1 MGVFLATTWRLH
13 PDICHFLSDAVYEG
27 RLQAAPQTAHR
38 RVCLPQTGGRIITR
52 EAGLVFVPVL
62 HEGNTQ
68 ASDEEVQAVRAVI
81 DELLGRDITD
91 TSGQRLRP
99 LQLSDILC
107 VAPYNMQVRKLQAA
121 LGPDARVGT
130 VDKFQGQ
137 EAPVVILSMC
147 ASQGDTSPRGI
158 DFLFH
163 KNRLN
168 VALSRAQS
176 LAIVVASPALAR
188 TRCQTLAHMEQVN
201 LFCRVMEEGK

>member
-13 PDICHFLSDAVYEG
+13 PELCHFLSDAVYEG
-27 RLQAAPQTAHR
+27 RLHAAPQTARR
-38 RVCLPQTGGRIITR
+38 RVCIPPKGGRIITR

-68 ASDEEVQAVRAVI
+68 ASDEEVQAVREVVG
-81 DELLGRDITD
+81 ELLGRDITD

-147 ASQGDTSPRGI
+147 ASQGETSSAR
-158 DFLFH
+158 D
-163 KNRLN
+163 RLS
-168 VALSRAQS
+168 VSQESA
-176 LAIVVASPALAR
+176 
-188 TRCQTLAHMEQVN
+188 
-201 LFCRVMEEGK
+201 